1 MSATIYFQILSDTK
15 LKVRH
20 HWVTK
25 PERSAAVFVVVFLAP
40 EAEAETY
47 ARAILVTGNSSTDY

>member
-40 EAEAETY
+40 EAEAY
-47 ARAILVTGNSSTDY
+47 ARAILVTGNSRTDY